1 MQDLLEMSPN
11 AAYAS
16 MLGTWSAVTMRQ
28 LSFRR
33 LRAEEWLSTPTSID
47 KVMKLKAENVQ
58 NVDFLLTTQHDIYDS
73 RLLPG
78 IPFSICVSSHGSLHL
93 VSTATGEEV
102 ASWQCTAQSSV
113 APLQDVIL
121 EIDQSRSHGIVI
133 LACSIPE

>member
-1 MQDLLEMSPN
+1 MSPN

-16 MLGTWSAVTMRQ
+16 MLSTWSAATLRQ

-33 LRAEEWLSTPTSID
+33 LRAEEWPSAPISID
-47 KVMKLKAENVQ
+47 KEMKLKAENVQ

-93 VSTATGEEV
+93 ISTETGEEV
-102 ASWQCTAQSSV
+102 NS
-113 APLQDVIL
+113 
-121 EIDQSRSHGIVI
+121 
-133 LACSIPE
+133 